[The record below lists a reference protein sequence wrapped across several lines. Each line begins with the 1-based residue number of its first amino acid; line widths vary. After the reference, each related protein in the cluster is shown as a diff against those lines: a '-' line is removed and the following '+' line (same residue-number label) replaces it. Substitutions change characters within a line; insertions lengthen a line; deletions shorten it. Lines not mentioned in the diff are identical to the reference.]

1 MERGEG
7 RSGLKARLR
16 RWVGTSTSRQKPRE
30 ARPME
35 ERGHHIHQEA
45 SERHKLSIDSGIG
58 LEPLRRM
65 PTTKLGMEGEQSL
78 ESVHPT
84 PILRS
89 TRKRCGVKKSI
100 SFSDGHSRTLR
111 YRSQLHSSAQPVLGG
126 RRHETNILAEI
137 KFWSPDFASSWP
149 RKRTPP
155 EKVQISGW
163 CASPPS
169 GSVGPQ
175 LGTIYGNIFAQVKAS
190 APDLSPLT
198 MDFLFNPTTKNLSS
212 RIDALSSSQIGLIL
226 SDLSILIF
234 PGWVSLKLQPH
245 EQGVL
250 LHLLHLLLSPL
261 FKDAEEA
268 SGLALLAAACRKAN
282 YKDIELSLA
291 ATRHLFLTFWKRLL
305 HVE

>member
-1 MERGEG
+1 MGRPNLSSTLVERLARRAMERGEG
-7 RSGLKARLR
+7 RSGLKTRLR
-16 RWVGTSTSRQKPRE
+16 RWVGTSTSRQRPRRE

-45 SERHKLSIDSGIG
+45 AEQLKLSIDSGIG
-58 LEPLRRM
+58 LEPLSRM
-65 PTTKLGMEGEQSL
+65 STTRSGMEQDQSL
-78 ESVHPT
+78 ESVQPT

-100 SFSDGHSRTLR
+100 SFSDGQSSSMRH
-111 YRSQLHSSAQPVLGG
+111 RSQLRSSAQSFLGG
-126 RRHETNILAEI
+126 RRHETNYSAEV
-137 KFWSPDFASSWP
+137 KFWSMDFASSWP

-175 LGTIYGNIFAQVKAS
+175 LGTICGNIFVQVKAS

-198 MDFLFNPTTKNLSS
+198 MDFLFNPATKNLSS

-261 FKDAEEA
+261 FKRRQVAWPCWRPPVA
-268 SGLALLAAACRKAN
+268 KPT
-282 YKDIELSLA
+282 
-291 ATRHLFLTFWKRLL
+291 TR
-305 HVE
+305 

>member
-16 RWVGTSTSRQKPRE
+16 RWVGTSTNRQRPRE
-30 ARPME
+30 SSLMGK
-35 ERGHHIHQEA
+35 GHDIEQEA
-45 SERHKLSIDSGIG
+45 AEQLKLSIDSGID
-58 LEPLRRM
+58 LEPLSSM
-65 PTTKLGMEGEQSL
+65 PTTRSGMEEEQSL
-78 ESVHPT
+78 DSVQPT

-100 SFSDGHSRTLR
+100 SFSDGQSSTLR
-111 YRSQLHSSAQPVLGG
+111 HRSQLRSSARSFLGG
-126 RRHETNILAEI
+126 RRHETNFPSEI
-137 KFWSPDFASSWP
+137 EFWTTNFASSWP
-149 RKRTPP
+149 RKRPPP

-175 LGTIYGNIFAQVKAS
+175 LGTICGNIFVQVKAS

-198 MDFLFNPTTKNLSS
+198 MDFLFNPATKNLSS

-234 PGWVSLKLQPH
+234 PGWGSLKLQPH

-268 SGLALLAAACRKAN
+268 TGLALLAAACRKAN
-282 YKDIELSLA
+282 YKDIELCLA

-305 HVE
+305 HMA